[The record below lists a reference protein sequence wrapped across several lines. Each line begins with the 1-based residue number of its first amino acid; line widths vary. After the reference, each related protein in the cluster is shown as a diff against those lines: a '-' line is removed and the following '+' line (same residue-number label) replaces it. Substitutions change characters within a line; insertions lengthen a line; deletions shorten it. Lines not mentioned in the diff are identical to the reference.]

1 MDGILRADVRA
12 RTKRGA
18 TELTALGYLV
28 LCLVWG
34 STWLGIKVGL
44 DAGMPPLLGVSLRF
58 AIAALVLVPL
68 AWWTGRPAFRDRVAW
83 RLALLIGVCSFGVG
97 YGCTYIGG
105 MYVPSGLGSLT
116 FGVFPFWVAVLA
128 HFILGDRLT
137 AGKIVAIATGMAGL
151 FTLYSGSLRE
161 LGPESMFGVAIIT
174 ASVLIQGFGQVY
186 VKRDGANVP
195 AAFLSGMGMLIG
207 SLLLVTMAAVR
218 GEWSEPFPWT
228 LPVVASI
235 GYLAVFGSIIT
246 FLIYYHLL
254 KQLSATLMA
263 MVALITPPIA
273 VVLGLLFRKERLG
286 IITLTGGALVLLGVL
301 LFQLAER
308 RTTRKESRRGGQ
320 DRTPGAVADVCKLAA
335 DLRT

>member
-1 MDGILRADVRA
+1 MAGPACVLRRRYTRGDVRA
-12 RTKRGA
+12 RAKRGA
-18 TELTALGYLV
+18 RGLTVLGYV
-28 LCLVWG
+28 LLCAIWG

-68 AWWTGRPAFRDRVAW
+68 AWFSGRAAFSDRVAW
-83 RLALLIGVCSFGVG
+83 RLAVLVGVCSFGVG

-137 AGKIVAIATGMAGL
+137 SGKLVAIATGMAGL
-151 FTLYSGSLRE
+151 LTLYSGSLRE
-161 LGPESMFGVAIIT
+161 LGPESLFGVGIIT
-174 ASVLIQGFGQVY
+174 SSVLVQGFGQVY

-207 SLLLVTMAAVR
+207 SLLLVAMAGLR
-218 GEWSEPFPWT
+218 GEWSEPFPLT

-235 GYLAVFGSIIT
+235 GYLAVFGSIVT
-246 FLIYYHLL
+246 FLIYYRLL

-273 VVLGLLFRKERLG
+273 VVLGLVFKGERLG
-286 IITLTGGALVLLGVL
+286 VVTMTGGALVLLGVF

-308 RTTRKESRRGGQ
+308 RAPRK
-320 DRTPGAVADVCKLAA
+320 
-335 DLRT
+335 

>member
-1 MDGILRADVRA
+1 M
-12 RTKRGA
+12 
-18 TELTALGYLV
+18 TALGYVV
-28 LCLVWG
+28 LCLIWG

-44 DAGMPPLLGVSLRF
+44 DAGMPPLLGVALRF
-58 AIAALVLVPL
+58 ALASVFLVPL
-68 AWWTGRPAFRDRVAW
+68 AWWTGRAAFRDRVAW
-83 RLALLIGVCSFGVG
+83 RLALLVGVCSFGIG

-137 AGKIVAIATGMAGL
+137 GGKIVAITTGLAGL

-161 LGPESMFGVAIIT
+161 LGPESLFGVAIIT
-174 ASVLIQGFGQVY
+174 ASVMVQGFGQVY

-195 AAFLSGMGMLIG
+195 ASFLSGMGMLIG
-207 SLLLVTMAAVR
+207 SALLFVMAGLR

-228 LPVVASI
+228 LPVLASI
-235 GYLAVFGSIIT
+235 GYLAVFGSIVT

-254 KQLSATLMA
+254 KKLSATLMA
-263 MVALITPPIA
+263 MVALITPPLA
-273 VVLGLLFRKERLG
+273 VVLGLLFKGERLG
-286 IITLTGGALVLLGVL
+286 VITMTGGSLVLLGVF

-308 RTTRKESRRGGQ
+308 RATRG
-320 DRTPGAVADVCKLAA
+320 PL
-335 DLRT
+335 